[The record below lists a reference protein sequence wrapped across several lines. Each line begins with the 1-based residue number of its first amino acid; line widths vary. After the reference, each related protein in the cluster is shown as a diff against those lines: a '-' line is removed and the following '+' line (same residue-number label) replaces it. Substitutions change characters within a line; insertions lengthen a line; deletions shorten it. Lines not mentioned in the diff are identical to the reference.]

1 MKINLLEF
9 LPYIVVVVLLIR
21 GIFFVVKQ
29 QTAAIMER
37 FGKFT
42 AVRQSGL
49 QMKIPLIDKV
59 AGRLSLKIQQ
69 LDVIV

>member
-1 MKINLLEF
+1 MESYFLKF
-9 LPYIVVVVLLIR
+9 LPYLLAIILLVR

-59 AGRLSLKIQQ
+59 AGR
-69 LDVIV
+69 

>member
-1 MKINLLEF
+1 MESYFLKF
-9 LPYIVVVVLLIR
+9 LPYLLAIVLLVR

-49 QMKIPLIDKV
+49 QMKVPFIDKV
-59 AGRLSLKIQQ
+59 AGRLSLKIHQI
-69 LDVIV
+69 DVFV